1 MKSSNH
7 MNKRFSIFTL
17 VTYSLFFVLMM
28 VCILPFLH
36 LIAKSFSGNNAVIA
50 GLVAFVPI
58 DFQVGVYAY
67 VMQNK
72 LFWQAFQNS
81 LFITGVGT
89 LASMFVTVL
98 AAYPLS
104 KPSFKGRKLVLLM
117 YVFSML
123 FYGGTIPIYILMR
136 TLGLLNTLWAMIIP
150 FLVIPFNLFI
160 IKTYFEGIPE
170 GIEESAKID
179 GATQT
184 TILTK
189 IVLPLS
195 SPTLATI
202 GLFYIVNYWNAY
214 YHAMLFV
221 NKQQAKP
228 LQLYLYEMINS
239 AAATSTEL
247 GVEAAMNL
255 STGGMQ
261 AASIV
266 LGMLPVVIMYPF
278 VQKYFVHGLTIG
290 SVKG

>member
-1 MKSSNH
+1 MDKRNRL
-7 MNKRFSIFTL
+7 KERFSLFSLINYT
-17 VTYSLFFVLMM
+17 LFFVLMM
-28 VCILPFLH
+28 ICLLPFLH

-50 GLVAFVPI
+50 GMVAFLPV
-58 DFQVGVYAY
+58 DFQIGVYAY
-67 VMQNK
+67 VMQNR

-81 LFITGVGT
+81 LFITAVGT

-104 KPSFKGRKLVLLM
+104 KPSFKGRKPILLM

-136 TLGLLNTLWAMIIP
+136 TLNLLNTLWSMIIP

-179 GATQT
+179 GASHT

-189 IVLPLS
+189 IILPLS

-202 GLFYIVNYWNAY
+202 GLFYIVNYWNGY

-221 NKQQAKP
+221 NKQQVKP

-239 AAATSTEL
+239 AAAASTEL

>member
-1 MKSSNH
+1 MDKRNRL
-7 MNKRFSIFTL
+7 KERFSLFSLINYT
-17 VTYSLFFVLMM
+17 LFFVLMM
-28 VCILPFLH
+28 ICLLPFLH

-50 GLVAFVPI
+50 GLVAFLPV
-58 DFQVGVYAY
+58 DFQIGVYAY
-67 VMQNK
+67 VMQNR

-104 KPSFKGRKLVLLM
+104 KPSFKGRKPILLM

-136 TLGLLNTLWAMIIP
+136 TLNLLNTLWSMIIP

-179 GATQT
+179 GASHT

-189 IVLPLS
+189 IILPLS

-202 GLFYIVNYWNAY
+202 GLFYIVNYWNGY

-221 NKQQAKP
+221 NKQQVKP

-239 AAATSTEL
+239 AAAASTEL

>member
-1 MKSSNH
+1 MRKKTH
-7 MNKRFSIFTL
+7 F
-17 VTYSLFFVLMM
+17 SLFSVINAILFFLIIL

-50 GLVAFVPI
+50 GLVAFTPV
-58 DFQVGVYAY
+58 DFQFDVYAY
-67 VMQNK
+67 VMQNM
-72 LFWQAFQNS
+72 LFWQAFNNS
-81 LFITGVGT
+81 VFITVVGT
-89 LASMFVTVL
+89 VASMVVTVL

-104 KPSFKGRKLVLLM
+104 KPSFKGRKVVLLM

-123 FYGGTIPIYILMR
+123 FYGGMIPIYILMR
-136 TLGLLNTLWAMIIP
+136 TLNLLNTLWSMIIP

-170 GIEESAKID
+170 GIEESAQID
-179 GATQT
+179 GANHT
-184 TILTK
+184 TILTR
-189 IVLPLS
+189 IVVPLS

-202 GLFYIVNYWNAY
+202 GLFYAVNYWNGY

-221 NKQQAKP
+221 NKQQVKP
-228 LQLYLYEMINS
+228 LQLYLYEMISS
-239 AAATSTEL
+239 AAAASTEL

-266 LGMLPVVIMYPF
+266 LGMLPVIILYPF
-278 VQKYFVHGLTIG
+278 IQKYFVHGLTIG

>member
-1 MKSSNH
+1 MDKRNRL
-7 MNKRFSIFTL
+7 KERFSLFSLINYT
-17 VTYSLFFVLMM
+17 LFFVLMM
-28 VCILPFLH
+28 ICLLPFLH

-50 GLVAFVPI
+50 GMVAFLPV
-58 DFQVGVYAY
+58 DFQIGVYAY
-67 VMQNK
+67 VMQNR

-81 LFITGVGT
+81 LFITAVGT

-104 KPSFKGRKLVLLM
+104 KPSFKGRKPILLM

-136 TLGLLNTLWAMIIP
+136 TLNLLNTLWSMIIP

-179 GATQT
+179 GASHI

-189 IVLPLS
+189 IILPLS

-202 GLFYIVNYWNAY
+202 GLFYIVNYWNGY

-221 NKQQAKP
+221 NKQQVKP

-239 AAATSTEL
+239 AAAASTEL

>member
-136 TLGLLNTLWAMIIP
+136 TLGLLNTLWSMIIP

-202 GLFYIVNYWNAY
+202 GLFYIVNYWNGY